1 MALFCIGL
9 YAVLSRRNLIKIV
22 MGLSLMESSTY
33 LLLISLAYRA
43 NSTAPVLLS
52 PPPGTRAR
60 VRLAHGNV
68 ADPVLQNFCLTA
80 IVIGV
85 AVTAVFLSVAVRI
98 SQHYRTLDADQR
110 PGAARMS
117 DATLASLL
125 PLPVAIA
132 PIGGASSRRSLARL
146 SPARCRSSISVV
158 ALDRRLRRCCCS

>member
-1 MALFCIGL
+1 VILANYLAAGVLFSIGL

-43 NSTAPVLLS
+43 KSTAPVLLS
-52 PPPGTRAR
+52 PPGKESSSA
-60 VRLAHGNV
+60 LAHGNV

-98 SQHYRTLDADQR
+98 SQHYRTLDADR
-110 PGAARMS
+110 VR
-117 DATLASLL
+117 
-125 PLPVAIA
+125 
-132 PIGGASSRRSLARL
+132 
-146 SPARCRSSISVV
+146 
-158 ALDRRLRRCCCS
+158 ALRG